1 MRISHSERNLAQIV
15 FHLALPVLAMGLFW
29 FVLYESLLPFVFPLA
44 WAAVFWALAM
54 IPAIVYALKATRHM
68 DTTRGHHLG
77 IHEEDLPVGI

>member
-1 MRISHSERNLAQIV
+1 MRISHGERNLGQIV
-15 FHLALPVLAMGLFW
+15 FHLALPVPAMGIFW

-54 IPAIVYALKATRHM
+54 IPAIGYALKVTRHM